1 MRRLA
6 ALFLAAAAS
15 TLCHALPVEVTAEYK
30 LVSLG
35 VTIGIVNESF
45 RREGDSYTIRSTT
58 RSEGPLKLVLDD
70 RITLQSRGRIIEG
83 GLQPLEFEQKRAG
96 DSSRDI
102 QATFDWERRVML
114 SRYKG
119 ETNEVALPLATQD
132 RLSVMYQFMTF
143 GKATETVEMNMSN
156 GRKVDRYAY
165 RLVEEVRLAT
175 PAGEFDTVHY
185 ERVTASPKEN
195 KAGVWLARDRFN
207 IPVRVV
213 FDDPKGLK
221 LEQILLQLKVR

>member
-1 MRRLA
+1 MKGLA
-6 ALFLAAAAS
+6 AFLFAAAAS
-15 TLCHALPVEVTAEYK
+15 TLCHALPVEITAEYK
-30 LVSLG
+30 LVSMG
-35 VTIGIVNESF
+35 ATIGIVNETF

-58 RSEGPLKLVLDD
+58 RSEGALKIFLDD
-70 RITLQSRGRIIEG
+70 QVTLQSRGRINEG

-96 DSSRDI
+96 DASRDI
-102 QATFDWERRVML
+102 HATFDWVRRVML

-119 ETNEVALPLATQD
+119 ESQEIALPQATQD

-143 GKATETVEMNMSN
+143 GKAAETVEMNMSN
-156 GRKVDRYAY
+156 GRKVERYTY
-165 RLVEEVRLAT
+165 RRVDEVRLAT

-185 ERVTASPKEN
+185 ERVTATPKES

-213 FDDPKGLK
+213 FDDPKGLR
-221 LEQILLQLKVR
+221 LEQMLLQLKVR

>member
-1 MRRLA
+1 MKRLA
-6 ALFLAAAAS
+6 AFLLAAAAS
-15 TLCHALPVEVTAEYK
+15 TLCRALPVEITAEYK
-30 LVSLG
+30 LVSMG

-45 RREGDSYTIRSTT
+45 RRDGDSYAIRSTT
-58 RSEGPLKLVLDD
+58 RSEGPLKMVLDD
-70 RITLQSRGRIIEG
+70 NITLQSRGRINEG

-96 DSSRDI
+96 DASRDI
-102 QATFDWERRVML
+102 HASFDWVRRVML

-119 ETNEVALPLATQD
+119 ESQEIALPQATQD

-143 GKATETVEMNMSN
+143 GKAAATVEMNMSN
-156 GRKVDRYAY
+156 GRKVERYAY

-185 ERVTASPKEN
+185 ERVTATPKES

-221 LEQILLQLKVR
+221 LEQVLLQLKVR

>member
-1 MRRLA
+1 MKRFA
-6 ALFLAAAAS
+6 ALLLAFAAS
-15 TLCHALPVEVTAEYK
+15 TLAHALPVEITAEYK
-30 LVSLG
+30 LVSMG
-35 VTIGIVNESF
+35 VTIGLVSESF
-45 RREGDSYTIRSTT
+45 KREGDSYAIRSTT

-70 RITLQSRGRIIEG
+70 NITLHSRGRIKDG

-96 DSSRDI
+96 DASRDI
-102 QATFDWERRVML
+102 RATFDWDRGVML

-119 ETNEVALPLATQD
+119 ESHEVALPQATQD
-132 RLSVMYQFMTF
+132 RLSVMYQFMSL
-143 GKATETVEMNMSN
+143 GKGTQTVEMNMSN

-165 RLVEEVRLAT
+165 RLVEEVRLST

-221 LEQILLQLKVR
+221 LEQVLLQLKVR